1 MLTTWPP
8 QYWPSCWTPPSP
20 AWSDGWSCPAVPA
33 SGLSSPSL
41 EPPPASTADHMKLLP
56 CWKSHGWPVGGEG
69 RGWLFYQKALMT
81 SWLYIS
87 SQVYQQRNSD
97 YQQSLEWKRHQCLY
111 EISSGTSVGRKL
123 DTQTHHNTAL
133 KRLYKAGKINNVE
146 HPPLSICTSW
156 CHKQIHEQKKP
167 NNLKSEVIST
177 THRGRS
183 TNHHHHSP
191 IITLMTSL
199 CHCIR
204 LKSRKT
210 TFGPLELQWFS
221 NTLLSLLVKTHS
233 FF

>member
-8 QYWPSCWTPPSP
+8 RYWPSCWTPPSP
-20 AWSDGWSCPAVPA
+20 AWSGGWSCPAVPA

-69 RGWLFYQKALMT
+69 RGWLCYQKALMT

-87 SQVYQQRNSD
+87 SQVYQQCNSD

-133 KRLYKAGKINNVE
+133 KRLYKAGKINIVE

-156 CHKQIHEQKKP
+156 YKQIHEQKKHP
-167 NNLKSEVIST
+167 TIWNLKSFLQLTEE
-177 THRGRS
+177 GR
-183 TNHHHHSP
+183 P
-191 IITLMTSL
+191 II
-199 CHCIR
+199 III
-204 LKSRKT
+204 
-210 TFGPLELQWFS
+210 LQ
-221 NTLLSLLVKTHS
+221 
-233 FF
+233 